1 MMWRRPH
8 VRAGAPRA
16 WQLAREEF
24 AALANERDQLRLDL
38 ARVRLARDQ
47 AIDLVRELQAAI
59 MERNRADLDLHH
71 LRRERE
77 IHRASAAQ
85 RDPAQPLN

>member
-1 MMWRRPH
+1 MWRRPH
-8 VRAGAPRA
+8 VRVDIAASWRR
-16 WQLAREEF
+16 AREEF
-24 AALANERDQLRLDL
+24 AALATERDQLRLDL

-71 LRRERE
+71 LRRERD
-77 IHRASAAQ
+77 IHRASLAV

>member
-1 MMWRRPH
+1 MWRRPH
-8 VRAGAPRA
+8 VRVDIAASWRR
-16 WQLAREEF
+16 AREQF
-24 AALANERDQLRLDL
+24 AAIVSERDQLRLDL

-59 MERNRADLDLHH
+59 MERNKADCDLHH

-77 IHRASAAQ
+77 LHRARSTV
-85 RDPAQPLN
+85 RDPDTPLH

>member
-1 MMWRRPH
+1 MWHRPRRSADA
-8 VRAGAPRA
+8 VAS
-16 WQLAREEF
+16 WQHAKTQY
-24 AALANERDQLRLDL
+24 AALAVENSALRTDL
-38 ARVRLARDQ
+38 RNARAARDQ

-77 IHRASAAQ
+77 LHRARSAQ
-85 RDPAQPLN
+85 RDPTTLLH